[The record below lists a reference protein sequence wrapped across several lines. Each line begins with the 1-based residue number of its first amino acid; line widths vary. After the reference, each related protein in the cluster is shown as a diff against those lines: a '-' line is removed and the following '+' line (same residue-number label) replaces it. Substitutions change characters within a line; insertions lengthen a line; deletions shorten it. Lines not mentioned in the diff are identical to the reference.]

1 MKIIFLHIARVF
13 LGLVFL
19 GAGINGFVVGFGF
32 DPIAPTSPAAMAL
45 FQFEYLLFAE
55 KGLEFICGILLLAN
69 RFVVLTLAA
78 LAAIIVNILL
88 LHLFLDWSLLPLAIA
103 MCIAYGYLVYYYWHY
118 FKNLFDVKA
127 QKL

>member
-1 MKIIFLHIARVF
+1 MHIARVF

-32 DPIAPTSPAAMAL
+32 DPIAPTSPAAMSL

-55 KGLEFICGILLLAN
+55 KGLEVVCGLLLLAN

-78 LAAIIVNILL
+78 LAAIIVNIIL
-88 LHLFLDWSLLPLAIA
+88 LHLFLDWSLLPLAFA
-103 MCIAYGYLVYYYWHY
+103 MCLAYGYLVYYYWHY
-118 FKNLFDVKA
+118 FKNLFDAKA
-127 QKL
+127 KQSL